1 MDFSVLADR
10 DCLVVF
16 AAVVLCSDSDVE
28 AHKMGYDYGG
38 IAHLTAKGAAGRTG
52 LSQAA
57 SGRALRR
64 LEEAGLIIG
73 NGNGD
78 AWRTSAGI
86 FAGSSDNASPE
97 SGQGIVAETAGGR
110 AELVGAMPGRPL
122 PPPVAAL
129 MEQFGMTEADVLAL
143 AMSGPAE
150 DFSILDEVHV
160 GGRRV
165 PRQKLPRLKKPAAP
179 TVHTVKAS
187 LHGAKPPVWRRLE
200 LPSELTLDMVHEVMQ
215 IAFSWHGYHLHQFET
230 ACGAFGRPDGDW
242 GFEEVGDE
250 SAVALAQVAAEEKA
264 KIVYVYDFGDDW
276 RHDIVVEKITLALP
290 GVAYPRCTGGRGW
303 APEEDSGGIWAHNEA
318 VAAAGPVMPFTP
330 AALGAL
336 AEPT

>member
-1 MDFSVLADR
+1 MSVAEFGPQDLLWPHLIRSRRALGR
-10 DCLVVF
+10 RRSRISLRLKMRAEAGSRVRSKTAQWSPAIAWLSRLWQACLVEPIHQRWPFRVPRPQF
-16 AAVVLCSDSDVE
+16 AYPRGERRDVVLPLRDHVQVAQELC
-28 AHKMGYDYGG
+28 
-38 IAHLTAKGAAGRTG
+38 G
-52 LSQAA
+52 L
-57 SGRALRR
+57 
-64 LEEAGLIIG
+64 
-73 NGNGD
+73 
-78 AWRTSAGI
+78 
-86 FAGSSDNASPE
+86 
-97 SGQGIVAETAGGR
+97 
-110 AELVGAMPGRPL
+110 
-122 PPPVAAL
+122 
-129 MEQFGMTEADVLAL
+129 EQVGMTEADVLAL

-150 DFSILDEVHV
+150 DFSIPDEVYV

-264 KIVYVYDFGDDW
+264 KIAYVYDFGDDW
-276 RHDIVVEKITLALP
+276 RHDIVVEKITPALP

-318 VAAAGPVMPFTP
+318 VAAVSAVSRSRPNDP
-330 AALGAL
+330 AAA
-336 AEPT
+336 